1 MITGFMVVAIVLLF
15 ILMSVALYVWGLFL
29 DTHEHDH
36 GLVRAVMVFLLS
48 GATAV
53 ELSLS
58 LFGLTPFWVTLL
70 TVFVN
75 TWGGLDAILRYPMVH
90 DSESLFA
97 MKQLLLVALKTAA
110 YIACMILSVLDGRS
124 GFVPFLAV
132 LLLDVWGLPLLY
144 LMAIPC
150 DPFQQVVTDDA
161 GDVDLAVRVWQLAIC
176 ASERR
181 RCLATCKG
189 WWYRRLTAAS
199 ERHPLARLAICVASP
214 EHRRVLRMRGRSV

>member
-1 MITGFMVVAIVLLF
+1 ML
-15 ILMSVALYVWGLFL
+15 S
-29 DTHEHDH
+29 
-36 GLVRAVMVFLLS
+36 LLS
-48 GATAV
+48 CATAV
-53 ELSLS
+53 ELGLS
-58 LFGLTPFWVTLL
+58 LFGLTPCWVALL

-97 MKQLLLVALKTAA
+97 MKQLVLVALKTAA

-150 DPFQQVVTDDA
+150 DPFQ
-161 GDVDLAVRVWQLAIC
+161 
-176 ASERR
+176 
-181 RCLATCKG
+181 
-189 WWYRRLTAAS
+189 
-199 ERHPLARLAICVASP
+199 
-214 EHRRVLRMRGRSV
+214 